1 MLVLGTHQSD
11 LNWDFPGGSDGKA
24 SAYNAGYLGSIPGL
38 GSSPGEGNGNPFQ
51 YSCLKNAMDR
61 GAWLATIKGI
71 AKSELSIFT
80 SESGCLALLS
90 ARSSDSTFQLIRV
103 KPGLAIHIHT
113 ALSTD
118 ILASQMKQCLC
129 TRSVF
134 TQL

>member
-1 MLVLGTHQSD
+1 
-11 LNWDFPGGSDGKA
+11 
-24 SAYNAGYLGSIPGL
+24 
-38 GSSPGEGNGNPFQ
+38 
-51 YSCLKNAMDR
+51 MDR